1 MNNFTFYSPTKFV
14 FGKGVTDSVGQ
25 TLAAEGF
32 TSVLLVYGQGS
43 VVKCGTLDRVKKSL
57 EAAGIAY
64 CELGGVRP
72 NPEVNSLRKG
82 IAIAREN
89 QVNLILAIG
98 GGSAMD
104 CAKGIGVGFDYEGD
118 VWDFSC
124 KKAPITHT
132 LPVASVVTIPA
143 SGSEASDSCVISND
157 ELHLKSGM
165 NSDIIRP
172 FMAFLDPELTFTLP
186 PYQTAAGVTDII
198 AHILERY
205 FSGVGAVP
213 VTDNIA
219 AGLIRAVMENGTKVM
234 EEPENYEARANIM
247 WAGTLAHNGIAGCGR
262 GIGGRVGDWSSHGL
276 EHELSALDPAI
287 THGAGLAVIM
297 PAWMRFA
304 MDADV
309 SRFVLFARDV
319 FEIEPADESEAAQ
332 VEAAK
337 AGIEALQDYFASLGM
352 PRTLAEF
359 GIHEEDIEKMVPTL
373 LQNKGEAF
381 GAFKKI
387 TIEDACEIYRS
398 AL

>member
-276 EHELSALDPAI
+276 EHELSSLDPAI
-287 THGAGLAVIM
+287 THGAGLACLLYTS
-297 PAWMRFA
+297 
-304 MDADV
+304 DA
-309 SRFVLFARDV
+309 
-319 FEIEPADESEAAQ
+319 ADESEAAQ